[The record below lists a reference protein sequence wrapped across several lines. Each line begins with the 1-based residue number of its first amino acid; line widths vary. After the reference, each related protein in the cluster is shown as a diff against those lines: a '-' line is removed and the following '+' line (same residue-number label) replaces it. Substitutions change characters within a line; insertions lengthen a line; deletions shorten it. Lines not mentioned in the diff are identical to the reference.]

1 MACENVI
8 PYNPRVDKLAATVRQ
23 VRGQRKA
30 IQIARQALG
39 PGATIS
45 QLRSWASYLGRIER
59 GDPSVRNP
67 SLEVLGKVAKGLG
80 VKLSE
85 FFTLLEG
92 VPTLLDPEPKK
103 VDRKPS
109 LSAVESDTL
118 TPPEADSHHG
128 AEVSADTRDAQTAT
142 LAAAILEAA
151 EHIASACDRLATAVA
166 TAGTN
171 GTLRGQAPV
180 ARPQSSKVRKSGTR
194 RVRKSA

>member
-8 PYNPRVDKLAATVRQ
+8 PYTPRVDKLAATVRQ
-23 VRGQRKA
+23 VRGPRKA

-39 PGATIS
+39 PDAPIS

-67 SLEVLGKVAKGLG
+67 SLDVLGKVAKGLG

-103 VDRKPS
+103 VDRKPTGT
-109 LSAVESDTL
+109 AVESDTL
-118 TPPEADSHHG
+118 TPPEADSHG
-128 AEVSADTRDAQTAT
+128 SEVSARGIDAAT
-142 LAAAILEAA
+142 LAAAILEVGD
-151 EHIASACDRLATAVA
+151 HIASALDRLATAVA
-166 TAGTN
+166 ATGTDR
-171 GTLRGQAPV
+171 TVHQQTSTT
-180 ARPQSSKVRKSGTR
+180 RPQPSKHRRPGTR